1 MTNDRRKR
9 ETVIDRRFGFDVMLV
24 DVPLKEV
31 RGEEVPDVNAND
43 LRTAVLAGLTTKPGL
58 LSGAEVRFVRLW
70 MEKTTTDFGEDLGVT
85 HGAVLKWEKKGQEA
99 TGMNRA
105 TEYRLRLL
113 LLTSLPEEVQERVL
127 FAGRQEGPPQHPGR
141 MHLLSLIEDLWREM
155 STERREAPLRIP
167 PELVAQQS
175 LQKLRM

>member
-1 MTNDRRKR
+1 MANDRRKR

-24 DVPLKEV
+24 DVPMKEV

-43 LRTAVLAGLTTKPGL
+43 LRTAVLAGLTTKPGS

-113 LLTSLPEEVQERVL
+113 LLTSLPEEVQEQVL
-127 FAGRQEGPPQHPGR
+127 LAGRQERPQRPGR
-141 MHLLSLIEDLWREM
+141 LHLLNLIEDLWREM
-155 STERREAPLRIP
+155 STESREAPLRIP